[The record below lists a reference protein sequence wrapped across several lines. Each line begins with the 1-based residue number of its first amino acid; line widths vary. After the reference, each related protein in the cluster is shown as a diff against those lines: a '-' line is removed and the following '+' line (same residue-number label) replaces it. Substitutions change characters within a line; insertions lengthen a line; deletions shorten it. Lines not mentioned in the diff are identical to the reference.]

1 MPKMDGTGPE
11 GKGSRSGRKLG
22 ECADLAESEK
32 LAKLGKGMGKGRK
45 SGSGQGKGKRL
56 RSGEKG

>member
-11 GKGSRSGRKLG
+11 GKGSLSGRKLG

-32 LAKLGKGMGKGRK
+32 LAKLGKGLGKKRK
-45 SGSGQGKGKRL
+45 AGCGEGQGKRL
-56 RSGEKG
+56 RTDEK